1 MSAVDIIIWTVTIG
15 GLLLAVVAAIAGVVV
30 AVRKPK
36 DGDPTGTAPVA
47 SAPVAS
53 APVASAYVAGTIGG
67 GPAVVWT
74 NAKAKAVAERCGATY
89 IGLLRGTT
97 GMHTTIH
104 GFGGRTTVIGGP
116 DGLDDVAARAGV
128 PVPREIPPFDR
139 AYDRSIGMLMDRP
152 LHGQH
157 VRIYLLT
164 YSESYEGVTR
174 HDSLMH
180 QDRTALVIALDGG
193 LPGTVES
200 TLTRVIADTGS
211 GVLHA
216 FYGAPASGA
225 PAFAPVTDVVSSA
238 PAAPTGGTYGTPTGA
253 YATGT
258 GGVPGAYTRFLTMLM
273 PDSSV
278 VAVAYDAVAAL
289 S

>member
-15 GLLLAVVAAIAGVVV
+15 GLLLAVAAAIAGIVV

-36 DGDPTGTAPVA
+36 DGDPSG
-47 SAPVAS
+47 VAS
-53 APVASAYVAGTIGG
+53 APVASAYIAGTIGG

-116 DGLDDVAARAGV
+116 DGLDEVAARAGV
-128 PVPREIPPFDR
+128 PIPREIPPFDR

-216 FYGAPASGA
+216 FYGAPASAA
-225 PAFAPVTDVVSSA
+225 PAFAPVTDVASSA
-238 PAAPTGGTYGTPTGA
+238 PAAPAGGTYGAPTGA
-253 YATGT
+253 YAGT
-258 GGVPGAYTRFLTMLM
+258 AGSPATGAYTRFLTMLM